1 MATNATPT
9 QNRTAV
15 RPTYFDLGVDAE
27 GAWHTYCTLTDEVH
41 VVADGE
47 RERVQALEDRD
58 IDEWMAF
65 VAQERGGWD
74 DRQYGVGLGEM
85 LVDALEVQG

>member
-1 MATNATPT
+1 MATNATRT

-15 RPTYFDLGVDAE
+15 RPTYFDLGQDAG

-47 RERVQALEDRD
+47 RELVQALEGRD
-58 IDEWMAF
+58 IEDWMAF
-65 VAQERGGWD
+65 VAQERGWD
-74 DRQYGVGLGEM
+74 DRQYGTLFGDVLGG
-85 LVDALEVQG
+85 ALGSGA